1 MENIHKVLVICNK
14 NNFVWIHIQKDL
26 RSTIFSKKLILF
38 NDSLSLCQTLRWRLF
53 ILNKTNIDKAT
64 EPFVINLLI

>member
-26 RSTIFSKKLILF
+26 RSRIFSKKLILLS
-38 NDSLSLCQTLRWRLF
+38 DSLLLCQTLQWRLF
-53 ILNKTNIDKAT
+53 TLNKANIDKAT